1 MIRRSAMNGQVAV
14 DVAVAGRS
22 LGGSGARGSL
32 SRPLAATGPAAR
44 SKRSAGALYQRL
56 QQRYKPRPTGGA
68 SMASAAPK
76 IPEHGQPIQ
85 LKNGRLNVPDHPILP
100 FIEGDGTGPDI
111 WRASVRVLDA
121 AVQKAYGGRRR
132 IQWMEVLAGQKSYD
146 KLGTWLPDETV
157 EAFREFRVGVKGPLT
172 TPVGGGIRSL
182 NVALRQL
189 LDLDVCLPPA

>member
-100 FIEGDGTGPDI
+100 FIEGDGPGPDI
-111 WRASVRVLDA
+111 CRPSQPLFPPPVANPNAGNTKILSP
-121 AVQKAYGGRRR
+121 R
-132 IQWMEVLAGQKSYD
+132 IS
-146 KLGTWLPDETV
+146 
-157 EAFREFRVGVKGPLT
+157 
-172 TPVGGGIRSL
+172 
-182 NVALRQL
+182 
-189 LDLDVCLPPA
+189 PA